1 MFCIVCIIVL
11 TLFISAQDCA
21 IRVGGIAVNTNLLNT
36 IVVLLVSNIASL
48 FVNVLGANDKG
59 AGII

>member
-36 IVVLLVSNIASL
+36 IVALLVSNLASL
-48 FVNVLGANDKG
+48 FIKALGSVKGVGVL
-59 AGII
+59 